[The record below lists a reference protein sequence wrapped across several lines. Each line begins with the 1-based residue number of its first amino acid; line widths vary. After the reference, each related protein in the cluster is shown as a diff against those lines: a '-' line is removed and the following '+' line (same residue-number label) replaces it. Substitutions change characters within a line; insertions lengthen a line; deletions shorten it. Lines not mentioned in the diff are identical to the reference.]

1 MICREDEL
9 GMEAEVGFGNIGF
22 LLSGP
27 SHSLMMATQEG
38 EVQIRCLT
46 RKDVGQVT
54 MGAHPPNSQPYPR
67 NSCSSC
73 SRGRGRW
80 RGWPGR
86 GESPTSWRWSE
97 NTFWLQILL
106 LNSAS
111 TDTVLIKNWP
121 HLLWRTYFLVVS
133 ISPQDNE
140 FTHLGSKVSSPKDYM
155 TVCFSEG
162 NPPFFFW
169 HHKFT
174 LFEIFPLKISGVHT
188 VFLMRF
194 FELGEHF
201 IQGGVTIFLNIFP
214 YFEQVQFPL

>member
-1 MICREDEL
+1 
-9 GMEAEVGFGNIGF
+9 
-22 LLSGP
+22 
-27 SHSLMMATQEG
+27 
-38 EVQIRCLT
+38 
-46 RKDVGQVT
+46 
-54 MGAHPPNSQPYPR
+54 MGGHPPNSQPFPQT
-67 NSCSSC
+67 SCSSC

-140 FTHLGSKVSSPKDYM
+140 STHLGSKVSSPQDYM
-155 TVCFSEG
+155 TVCFSG
-162 NPPFFFW
+162 GIVW
-169 HHKFT
+169 D
-174 LFEIFPLKISGVHT
+174 LSFEKNTQFSWWAILNSCISSKGVIYH
-188 VFLMRF
+188 FS
-194 FELGEHF
+194 EHF
-201 IQGGVTIFLNIFP
+201 LIFWVSSVSPLRFLLYELVLKLFP
-214 YFEQVQFPL
+214 NMVFQKSSFDLFWASFVFPFSVRWQQNKWLRLLPPANLPFLHFTK